1 MKEYP
6 MKKQTSPLSWKRIL
20 LDGSAMNGALG
31 AFIYSSMAI
40 NPEIWLQAAPP
51 DIQEAVGPKS
61 RKAQIQTIVLAVPFW
76 VILFG
81 GVVWSNRKLR
91 RDNGRN
97 LTFREAFY
105 HSYALLLFYW
115 LFDLTIIDWLIFV
128 TFTPQFAVLPGT
140 EDMAGHSDYSFH
152 LTNSLPALF
161 YMAIPALLIALLM
174 SSHPTT

>member
-6 MKKQTSPLSWKRIL
+6 MKTHTSPLSWKRIL

-31 AFIYSSMAI
+31 TLIYSSMAI

-61 RKAQIQTIVLAVPFW
+61 RKTQIQTVVLAVPFW

-91 RDNGRN
+91 RDNRGS

-115 LFDLTIIDWLIFV
+115 LFDLAIIDWLIFV

-140 EDMAGHSDYSFH
+140 EDMAGHSDYGFH
-152 LTNSLPALF
+152 LTKSLPALLYF
-161 YMAIPALLIALLM
+161 AIPALIIAFFM
-174 SSHPTT
+174 SNRPTT